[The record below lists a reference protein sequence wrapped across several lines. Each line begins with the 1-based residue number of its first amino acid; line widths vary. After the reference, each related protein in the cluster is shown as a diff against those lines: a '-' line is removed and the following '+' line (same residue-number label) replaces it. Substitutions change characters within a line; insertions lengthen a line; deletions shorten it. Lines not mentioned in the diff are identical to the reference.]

1 MYIYIYIY
9 IYIYMLFTEKTINL
23 QYIIYLHNE
32 SVLLFESSSVQLRS
46 NQDLEGPQCPN
57 YCLSCK

>member
-1 MYIYIYIY
+1 
-9 IYIYMLFTEKTINL
+9 MLFTEKTINL